1 MLRLSS
7 RHVKAFT
14 NRNRNDVAHSSVVSS
29 VSISRQWLCALTSD
43 GGLESSSSSAEKEP
57 AELHNLLKKNQQR
70 NKVVQATNVMSQMA
84 DLKKSNKISKTDYE
98 QDARFVNMVKMLES
112 TSVSDAEPLIII
124 KGLKVA
130 AS

>member
-1 MLRLSS
+1 M
-7 RHVKAFT
+7 
-14 NRNRNDVAHSSVVSS
+14 
-29 VSISRQWLCALTSD
+29 
-43 GGLESSSSSAEKEP
+43 
-57 AELHNLLKKNQQR
+57 
-70 NKVVQATNVMSQMA
+70 VQATNVMSQMA

>member
-1 MLRLSS
+1 M
-7 RHVKAFT
+7 
-14 NRNRNDVAHSSVVSS
+14 
-29 VSISRQWLCALTSD
+29 
-43 GGLESSSSSAEKEP
+43 
-57 AELHNLLKKNQQR
+57 KKNQQR

-130 AS
+130 ASLKSI

>member
-1 MLRLSS
+1 
-7 RHVKAFT
+7 
-14 NRNRNDVAHSSVVSS
+14 
-29 VSISRQWLCALTSD
+29 
-43 GGLESSSSSAEKEP
+43 
-57 AELHNLLKKNQQR
+57 
-70 NKVVQATNVMSQMA
+70 MSQMA

-130 AS
+130 ASLKSI

>member
-1 MLRLSS
+1 M
-7 RHVKAFT
+7 
-14 NRNRNDVAHSSVVSS
+14 
-29 VSISRQWLCALTSD
+29 
-43 GGLESSSSSAEKEP
+43 
-57 AELHNLLKKNQQR
+57 KKNQQR

>member
-1 MLRLSS
+1 MARTPQS
-7 RHVKAFT
+7 
-14 NRNRNDVAHSSVVSS
+14 
-29 VSISRQWLCALTSD
+29 
-43 GGLESSSSSAEKEP
+43 
-57 AELHNLLKKNQQR
+57 KKNQQR